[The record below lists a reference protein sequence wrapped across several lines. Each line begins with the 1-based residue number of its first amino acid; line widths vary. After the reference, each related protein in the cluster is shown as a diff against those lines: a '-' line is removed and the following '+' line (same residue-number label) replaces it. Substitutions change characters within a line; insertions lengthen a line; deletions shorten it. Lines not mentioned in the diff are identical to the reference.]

1 MILKKVRNLQ
11 SYLTTEFIDYC
22 VAAFDV
28 FICND
33 QGAWVPFVGKFEK
46 DLWDEIE
53 LKLDAKFYVKEIR
66 RL

>member
-1 MILKKVRNLQ
+1 
-11 SYLTTEFIDYC
+11 
-22 VAAFDV
+22 V